1 MLIRCWGAR
10 GSIPVS
16 GEQYLKY
23 GGDTT
28 CLEIRTR
35 SGELVVVDA
44 GSGIRA
50 LGKEVH
56 QQGVR
61 SIHLIFTHAHLD
73 HVMGFPFFRPI
84 YSKGVRIELYG
95 CPFAQ
100 GSVEGMLART
110 MSPPSFPVKYE
121 DISALVCPHKDC
133 TQRFTVGG
141 IDVFPVLL
149 SHPNQGIGYRFTEN
163 GRSFVFLTDNELTH
177 VHPGGL
183 KYEDYRAFAK
193 GADLLIHDS
202 EFTAD
207 EYKTTKTWG
216 HSVYTD
222 ALRLALEAGVGRF
235 GLFHHNQDR
244 SDAAVDA
251 MVQDCRRIV
260 SEKGARMECSA
271 VAAGSVFEL

>member
-35 SGELVVVDA
+35 SGELVIVDA

-56 QQGVR
+56 KEGVR
-61 SIHLIFTHAHLD
+61 SLHLIFTHAHLD

-84 YSKGVRIELYG
+84 YSKTTRIELYG

-100 GSVEGMLART
+100 GSVESMLART
-110 MSPPSFPVKYE
+110 MSPPSFPVRFE
-121 DISALVCPHKDC
+121 DVSALLCPHKDC
-133 TQRFTVGG
+133 TQRFTVGSMD
-141 IDVFPVLL
+141 ISPVLL
-149 SHPNQGIGYRFTEN
+149 SHPNQGIGYKFAEN

-177 VHPGGL
+177 AHPGGL
-183 KYEDYRAFAK
+183 KYEDYLAFAE

-202 EFTAD
+202 EFTAE

-222 ALRLALEAGVGRF
+222 ALRLALEAGVESF

-244 SDAAVDA
+244 SDAALDA
-251 MVQDCRRIV
+251 MVRDCRRII
-260 SEKGARMECSA
+260 SERGSKMGCSA
-271 VAAGSVFEL
+271 VAVGTVFEL